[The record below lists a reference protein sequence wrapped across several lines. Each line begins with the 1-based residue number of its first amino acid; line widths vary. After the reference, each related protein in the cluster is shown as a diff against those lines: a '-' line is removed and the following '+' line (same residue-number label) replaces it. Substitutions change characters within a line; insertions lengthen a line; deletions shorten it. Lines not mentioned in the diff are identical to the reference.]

1 MLKKI
6 ILIFSTAALLISC
19 GGGSKPKQE
28 EPMPAIG
35 FRANLYQHDSTN
47 VKSGETF
54 PGLMMRLGLSRA
66 DANLL
71 YSRRD
76 TMFNAQ
82 RMKAGARVD
91 AYYSSLDSLRRLEY
105 VVYNHSKLKKTV
117 FKCTDSLYLWN
128 YYRPTTVEEKYVDVT
143 IHSSLWVDLLKAGL
157 SEAATGHMVD
167 LLANDI
173 YAWTVN
179 FFGLREGDRFQVLYK
194 QKVSEGEFISL
205 EGIECARYTGGGS
218 DLYAIRL
225 NHEGLGKNYFDAE
238 GKNLRK
244 AFLKAPLK
252 YNRVSSKFT
261 YHRKHP
267 VTGKVRP
274 HTGVDFA
281 APAGT
286 PVRSIGDGRVISAG
300 WTTTGGG
307 NVIKIQ
313 HNSTYTT
320 GYLHLKGFAKGIK
333 AGVRVSQGQVIG
345 YVGNTGVST
354 GPHLDFRV
362 WKNGTPIDPLA
373 MKSPPADPLPAKYKP
388 ELDSLVVMYKGIFES
403 GKLPVSE

>member
-1 MLKKI
+1 MVKKI
-6 ILIFSTAALLISC
+6 LLIFSTILALASC
-19 GGGSKPKQE
+19 GSNSTKTKEE
-28 EPMPAIG
+28 EPIPPIG
-35 FRANLYQHDSTN
+35 FRATDYQHDSTN

-54 PGLMMRLGLSRA
+54 PGLMTRLGLTRSE
-66 DANLL
+66 ANTL

-76 TMFNAQ
+76 TMFDAR
-82 RMKAGARVD
+82 RMRAGARID
-91 AYYSSLDSLRRLEY
+91 AYYSQKDSLRTLEY
-105 VVYNHSKLKKTV
+105 VVYNHNKLSKTV
-117 FKCTDSLYLWN
+117 FKCADTLYLWN
-128 YYRPTTVEEKYVDVT
+128 YTRPTTIENKYVDVT
-143 IHSSLWVDLLKAGL
+143 IHSSLWVDLLKSGL
-157 SEAATGHMVD
+157 TEAATGQMVD

-179 FFGLREGDRFQVLYK
+179 FFSLREGDRFQVMYN
-194 QKVSEGEFISL
+194 QKVSEGEFITIES
-205 EGIECARYTGGGS
+205 IECARYSSGP
-218 DLYAIRL
+218 DDIYAISL
-225 NHEGLGKNYFDAE
+225 PHKEIGKNYFDAD

-244 AFLKAPLK
+244 AFLKAPLR

-300 WTTTGGG
+300 WTKTGGG
-307 NVIKIQ
+307 NVIKIE
-313 HNSTYTT
+313 HNRTYTT

-333 AGVRVSQGQVIG
+333 AGVRVTQGQIIG

-388 ELDSLVVMYKGIFES
+388 ELDSLVTLYKGIFE
-403 GKLPVSE
+403 GTDK

>member
-19 GGGSKPKQE
+19 GGGPKPKQE

-205 EGIECARYTGGGS
+205 EGIECARYTGGGEE
-218 DLYAIRL
+218 LYAIRL
-225 NHEGLGKNYFDAE
+225 PHGDLGKNYFDAG

>member
-1 MLKKI
+1 MVKKI
-6 ILIFSTAALLISC
+6 ILIFSTIALLASC
-19 GGGSKPKQE
+19 GGGPAQKQE
-28 EPMPAIG
+28 EPIPPIG
-35 FRANLYQHDSTN
+35 FRANKYQHDSTN

-66 DANLL
+66 EANTL

-82 RMKAGARVD
+82 RMRAGARVD
-91 AYYSSLDSLRRLEY
+91 AYYTPGDSTRTLEY

-117 FKCTDSLYLWN
+117 FKCTDSLYMWN
-128 YYRPTTVEEKYVDVT
+128 YYRPTAIEKKYVDVT

-157 SEAATGHMVD
+157 TEAATGQMVD

-179 FFGLREGDRFQVLYK
+179 FFNLREGDRFQVIYN

-205 EGIECARYTGGGS
+205 EGIECARYSSGPDGI
-218 DLYAIRL
+218 YALRL
-225 NHEGLGKNYFDAE
+225 NHEGLGKNYFDE
-238 GKNLRK
+238 TGKNLRK

-261 YHRKHP
+261 LHRKHP

-286 PVRSIGDGRVISAG
+286 PVRAIGDGRVISAG

-307 NVIKIQ
+307 NVIKIE
-313 HNSTYTT
+313 HNRTYTT

-333 AGVRVSQGQVIG
+333 AGARVTQGQIIG

-388 ELDSLVVMYKGIFES
+388 ELDSLVTLYKGVFDS
-403 GKLPVSE
+403 GKFPAAE

>member
-1 MLKKI
+1 MVEKI
-6 ILIFSTAALLISC
+6 ILIFSTVFLLAAC
-19 GGGSKPKQE
+19 GGRSAKQQE
-28 EPMPAIG
+28 EPMPPIG
-35 FRANLYQHDSTN
+35 FRAKLYQHDSTK

-66 DANLL
+66 DANTL

-76 TMFNAQ
+76 TMFDAR

-91 AYYSSLDSLRRLEY
+91 AYYSASDSLRKLEY
-105 VVYNHSKLKKTV
+105 VVYNHTKLKKTV
-117 FKCTDSLYLWN
+117 FKCTDSLYMWN
-128 YYRPTTVEEKYVDVT
+128 YMRPVTLEDKYVDVT
-143 IHSSLWVDLLKAGL
+143 IHTSLWVDLLKAGL
-157 SEAATGHMVD
+157 TEAATGQMVD

-179 FFGLREGDRFQVLYK
+179 FFGLREGDRFQIAFR
-194 QKVSEGEFISL
+194 QKVSEGEFISID
-205 EGIECARYTGGGS
+205 GIDCARYSSGS
-218 DLYAIRL
+218 DDIYALRL
-225 NHEGLGKNYFDAE
+225 PHQDIGNNYFDQT

-261 YHRKHP
+261 LHRKHP

-286 PVRSIGDGRVISAG
+286 PVRAIGDGRIISAG

-307 NVIKIQ
+307 NVIKIE
-313 HNSTYTT
+313 HNKTYRT

-333 AGVRVSQGQVIG
+333 AGVRVKQGQVIG

-362 WKNGTPIDPLA
+362 WKNGAPIDPLA
-373 MKSPPADPLPAKYKP
+373 MKSPPADPLPDKYKP
-388 ELDSLVVMYKGIFES
+388 ELDSLYTHFKGVFE
-403 GKLPVSE
+403 GE

>member
-1 MLKKI
+1 MVKKI
-6 ILIFSTAALLISC
+6 ILIFSTIALLVSC
-19 GGGSKPKQE
+19 GGRTSQKQE

-35 FRANLYQHDSTN
+35 FRANLYQHDSTL

-54 PGLMMRLGLSRA
+54 PGLMGRLGLSRA
-66 DANLL
+66 DANTL

-76 TMFNAQ
+76 TMFSAQ
-82 RMKAGARVD
+82 KMRAGARVD
-91 AYYSSLDSLRRLEY
+91 AYYSSSDSLRRLEY
-105 VVYNHSKLKKTV
+105 VVYNHNKLKKTV

-128 YYRPTTVEEKYVDVT
+128 YYRPTTIEEKYVDVT

-205 EGIECARYTGGGS
+205 EGIECARYTGGGEE
-218 DLYAIRL
+218 LYAIRL
-225 NHEGLGKNYFDAE
+225 PHGDLGKNYFDAG

-333 AGVRVSQGQVIG
+333 AGVRVSQGQIIG

-373 MKSPPADPLPAKYKP
+373 MKSPPADPLPTKYKP
-388 ELDSLVVMYKGIFES
+388 ELDSLVVLYKGVFEN

>member
-6 ILIFSTAALLISC
+6 ILIFSTVALLASC
-19 GGGSKPKQE
+19 GGRGSEKQQE
-28 EPMPAIG
+28 DPIPPIG
-35 FRANLYQHDSTN
+35 FRAKDYQHDSTK
-47 VKSGETF
+47 VKSGESF
-54 PGLMMRLGLSRA
+54 PGLMTRLGLTRQE
-66 DANLL
+66 ANTL

-76 TMFNAQ
+76 TIFDAR
-82 RMKAGARVD
+82 RMRAGDRVD
-91 AYYSSLDSLRRLEY
+91 AYFSVKEDSLRQLEY
-105 VVYNHSKLKKTV
+105 VVYNHNKLRKTV
-117 FKCTDSLYLWN
+117 FKCADSLYMWN
-128 YYRPTTVEEKYVDVT
+128 YQRPTQIEDKYIDVT
-143 IHSSLWVDLLKAGL
+143 IHSSLWVDLLKSGL
-157 SEAATGHMVD
+157 SEAATGQMVD

-179 FFGLREGDRFQVLYK
+179 FFSLREGDRFQVLFK

-205 EGIECARYTGGGS
+205 ERIDCARYSSGP
-218 DLYAIRL
+218 DDIYALRL
-225 NHEGLGKNYFDAE
+225 NHDGLGKNYFDAS

-261 YHRKHP
+261 LHRKHP

-286 PVRSIGDGRVISAG
+286 PVRAIGDGRVISAG

-307 NVIKIQ
+307 NVIKIE
-313 HNSTYTT
+313 HNRTYTT

-333 AGVRVSQGQVIG
+333 AGARVTQGQVIG

-373 MKSPPADPLPAKYKP
+373 MKSPPADPLPEKYKP
-388 ELDSLVVMYKGIFES
+388 ELDSLVTVYKGIFEN
-403 GKLPVSE
+403 GN

>member
-1 MLKKI
+1 MDKKI
-6 ILIFSTAALLISC
+6 ILIFSTILLLAGC
-19 GGGSKPKQE
+19 GGRTPQKQE
-28 EPMPAIG
+28 EPMPPIG
-35 FRANLYQHDSTN
+35 FRAKLYQHDSTK

-54 PGLMMRLGLSRA
+54 PGLMMRLGLTRA
-66 DANLL
+66 DANTL

-76 TMFNAQ
+76 TMFDA
-82 RMKAGARVD
+82 RKMKAGAWVD
-91 AYYSSLDSLRRLEY
+91 AYYSQADSLRQLEY
-105 VVYNHSKLKKTV
+105 VVYNHSKLRKTV
-117 FKCTDSLYLWN
+117 FKCTDSLYMWN
-128 YYRPTTVEEKYVDVT
+128 YMRPTVVEDKYIDVT
-143 IHSSLWVDLLKAGL
+143 IHSSLWVDLLHAGL
-157 SEAATGHMVD
+157 TEAAIGQMVD

-179 FFGLREGDRFQVLYK
+179 FFGLREGDRFQVAFK

-205 EGIECARYTGGGS
+205 EGIDCARYSSGNESVYALTLPYS
-218 DLYAIRL
+218 DIGR
-225 NHEGLGKNYFDAE
+225 NYFDQT

-267 VTGKVRP
+267 VTGKVKA

-307 NVIKIQ
+307 NVIKIE
-313 HNSTYTT
+313 HNQTYRT
-320 GYLHLKGFAKGIK
+320 GYLHLQSFAKGIK
-333 AGVRVSQGQVIG
+333 AGVRVKQGQVIG

-362 WKNGTPIDPLA
+362 WKNGTPINPLT

-388 ELDSLVVMYKGIFES
+388 ELDSLYNHYKVIFE
-403 GKLPVSE
+403 GE